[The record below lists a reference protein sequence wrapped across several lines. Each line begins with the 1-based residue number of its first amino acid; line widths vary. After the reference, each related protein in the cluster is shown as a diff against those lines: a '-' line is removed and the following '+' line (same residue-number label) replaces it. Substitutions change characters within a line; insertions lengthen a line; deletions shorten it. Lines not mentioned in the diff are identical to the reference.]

1 MMPLTPRDGSEVSV
15 EVIGNDASGSG
26 ISTRRTEEQREYS
39 GGASGLGLNSALR
52 KAHRRSISFDIE
64 SSALNKFTDEQKR
77 KERRRSEAKAAIELG
92 NVINGRGP
100 VLTDEDDDDD
110 DVPINQTRQA
120 AQHSFMLGQLPNA
133 SQPQFNMQSP
143 MWLPQ
148 PGFSAAPLPAP
159 NQFLSPDR
167 KSVV

>member
-77 KERRRSEAKAAIELG
+77 KERRRSEAKAAIE
-92 NVINGRGP
+92 VC
-100 VLTDEDDDDD
+100 
-110 DVPINQTRQA
+110 
-120 AQHSFMLGQLPNA
+120 F
-133 SQPQFNMQSP
+133 F
-143 MWLPQ
+143 
-148 PGFSAAPLPAP
+148 
-159 NQFLSPDR
+159 FLISLCAVRRYDISLAWQCHQRPR
-167 KSVV
+167 PCPHRRR